1 MGANAVAVVGLGN
14 MGTPIARNLLA
25 SGYAVTVY
33 NRSRDKAEPLAA
45 EGAAIADSP
54 AGAVTPGGVVIS
66 LLSND
71 TVLEQAVLGAGG
83 FADALGQGGLHISM
97 STVSPETSRKLAEE
111 HAKRGSL
118 FVAAPV
124 FGRPDAAA
132 VRKLWICLSGSPEAK
147 ARALPILNEL
157 GQRVQDFGDAP
168 GAANI
173 VKLSGN
179 FMILA
184 AIEAMAETMA
194 LCEKNGIER
203 QTVYDFF
210 TSANFACPAY
220 QSYGRI
226 IAQRAYE
233 PAGFVLELG
242 MKDIR
247 LARETA
253 AASKVPMPVADFLF
267 LRLQDAVAHGRS
279 KLDWSAIEL
288 ATAEAAGIPVP
299 APVSKAS

>member
-1 MGANAVAVVGLGN
+1 MGSDAVAVIGLGN

-25 SGYAVTVY
+25 SGFAVTVY
-33 NRSRDKAEPLAA
+33 NRSRAKTEPLAA
-45 EGAAIADSP
+45 
-54 AGAVTPGGVVIS
+54 AGATVAETPAAAATPGGIVIT

-71 TVLEQAVLGAGG
+71 TVLEETTLGAAG
-83 FADALGQGGLHISM
+83 FVDALGPGGLHISM
-97 STVSPETSRKLAEE
+97 STVSPETSRKLAEA

-132 VRKLWICLSGSPEAK
+132 ARKLWICLSGAPEAK
-147 ARALPILNEL
+147 ARALPVLNLL
-157 GQRVQDFGDAP
+157 GQRVQDFGDSP
-168 GAANI
+168 GAANV

-194 LCEKNGIER
+194 LCEKNGIDR
-203 QTVYDFF
+203 QAVYEFF
-210 TSANFACPAY
+210 TGANFDCPVY
-220 QSYGRI
+220 RIYGHLL
-226 IAQRAYE
+226 AQRAYA
-233 PAGFVLELG
+233 PAGFALELC

-253 AASKVPMPVADFLF
+253 AASHVPMPIADFLF
-267 LRLQDAVAHGRS
+267 LRLQEAAANGRG

-288 ATAEAAGIPVP
+288 TTAEAAGIPLP
-299 APVSKAS
+299 ETKVS